1 MQILYGINST
11 RNYIAQK
18 RREGFSCGFVPT
30 MGALHDGHLAL
41 LARARKDNDLS
52 VCSVYVNPTQFNNP
66 GDLEKYP
73 RDLEKDIQ
81 LLEQSG
87 CDALFCP
94 GDEVM
99 YPTGKAHTLSMDFG
113 PMSRVLEGEF
123 RPGHFSGVG
132 LVVTK
137 LLNIVRPD
145 RAYFG
150 QKDLQQCSIVNKLLS
165 DLFIE
170 VELVTVPT
178 VREPSGLAMSSRNER
193 LSPEGRKVAANLY
206 VALRAVAKG
215 LEEENEIEAARKRG
229 LDVLARYPEIRLEY
243 LEIVERTHFTVVREK
258 PGHGELAAC
267 IAAYVDG
274 VRLIDNLLLFSQD

>member
-1 MQILYGINST
+1 M
-11 RNYIAQK
+11 RNYVAQK
-18 RREGFSCGFVPT
+18 RREGLSCGFVPT
-30 MGALHDGHLAL
+30 MGALHDGHLTL
-41 LARARKDNDLS
+41 LAHARADNDLS
-52 VCSVYVNPTQFNNP
+52 VCSVYVNPTQFNNSE
-66 GDLEKYP
+66 DLEKYP

-81 LLEQSG
+81 LLEQAG
-87 CDALFCP
+87 CDVLFCP
-94 GDEVM
+94 GDQDM
-99 YPTGKAHTLSMDFG
+99 YPQGKEQSLAMDFG

-178 VREPSGLAMSSRNER
+178 VREPSGLAMSSRNKR

-206 VALRAVAKG
+206 VALNAVVKG
-215 LEEENEIEAARKRG
+215 LEQDADVDAARQQG
-229 LDVLARYPEIRLEY
+229 LDVIARYPEIRLEY

-258 PGHGELAAC
+258 PDHGELAAC

-274 VRLIDNLLLFSQD
+274 VRLIDNLLLFS